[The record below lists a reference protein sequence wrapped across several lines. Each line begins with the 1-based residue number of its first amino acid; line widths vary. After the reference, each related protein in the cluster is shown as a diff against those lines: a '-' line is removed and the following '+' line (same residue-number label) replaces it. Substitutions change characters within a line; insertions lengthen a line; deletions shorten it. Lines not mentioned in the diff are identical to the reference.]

1 MALQKEEVAAL
12 MEGISE
18 KIGDNEEIMA
28 NLREIQES
36 YEETFDDLAQEKENN
51 KNLKTQYRKRFFSSG
66 KSIDKKKEP
75 EEEEYQEDFEDTKTL
90 DEFFKTVKR

>member
-1 MALQKEEVAAL
+1 MALLKEELAAL

-36 YEETFDDLAQEKENN
+36 YEETFDDLEQEKENN

-66 KSIDKKKEP
+66 KSNVKKKELED
-75 EEEEYQEDFEDTKTL
+75 EEGSEDFEDTKTL
-90 DEFFKTVKR
+90 EEFFKTVKR

>member
-66 KSIDKKKEP
+66 KSIVKKKEP

-90 DEFFKTVKR
+90 EEFFKTVKR

>member
-36 YEETFDDLAQEKENN
+36 YEETLDDLAQEKENN

-66 KSIDKKKEP
+66 KSNVKKKDP
-75 EEEEYQEDFEDTKTL
+75 EDEGDPEDFEDTKTL

>member
-36 YEETFDDLAQEKENN
+36 YEETLDDLEQEKENN

-66 KSIDKKKEP
+66 KSSVKKKEP
-75 EEEEYQEDFEDTKTL
+75 EDEGDAEDFEDTKTL
-90 DEFFKTVKR
+90 EEFFKTVKR

>member
-1 MALQKEEVAAL
+1 MVLQKEEVAAL

-28 NLREIQES
+28 NLRQIQES

-51 KNLKTQYRKRFFSSG
+51 KNLKTQYRKRFFSTG
-66 KSIDKKKEP
+66 KSNIKKKDP
-75 EEEEYQEDFEDTKTL
+75 EDEEDSEDFEDTKTL